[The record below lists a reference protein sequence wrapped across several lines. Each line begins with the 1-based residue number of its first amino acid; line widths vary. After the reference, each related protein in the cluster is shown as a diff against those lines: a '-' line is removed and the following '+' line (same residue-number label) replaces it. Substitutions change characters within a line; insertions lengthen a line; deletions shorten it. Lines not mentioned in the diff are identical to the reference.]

1 MTNENTAQAIK
12 KPGFWLGLILFTCY
26 FFISP
31 EPASLTQDAW
41 FVLAVMTLMVVW
53 WLTETISIYVTA
65 LIPLILLP
73 ILTSANFQEVALPYA
88 NQTIFLFL
96 GGFILAIA
104 IEKVNL
110 HKRFAYF
117 ILSKNGTTLKSILFS
132 FMIIAYLTSMWI
144 INTATAMMLLP
155 IATYVCRTINSS
167 DPRFNVLLLLGIAY
181 GATIGGMATIVGT
194 APNIFFVGYMAENYD
209 THISFYEWSRVALPL
224 SLVILMS
231 AYLVLAQ
238 SINKNST
245 DHKIITTKL
254 TQMSMNEK
262 KVALIFI
269 LTIGA
274 WVFRGQLTSI
284 QLLSNLTDA
293 GIAITAAFFL
303 FIIPSQNKKKELLEW
318 RDMQQLPWGL
328 VLLFGGGL
336 ALAKSIMTSG
346 LANWI
351 GNNLEFLT
359 QYSAFALVLILVIC
373 VIFLTEILSN
383 TALTLSFLPIVSMVA
398 INLQMPVQMLGTILV
413 IAASCA
419 FMLPIATPPNAV
431 IFASGKVRVYVMA
444 KQGIILNVISI
455 FILIGCFQLLIS

>member
-1 MTNENTAQAIK
+1 MTNENTTQAIK
-12 KPGFWLGLILFTCY
+12 KPGFWIGLILFTCY

-31 EPASLTQDAW
+31 ESASLTRDAW

-65 LIPLILLP
+65 LLPLILLP

-155 IATYVCRTINSS
+155 IASYVCRTINSS
-167 DPRFNVLLLLGIAY
+167 DPRFEVLLLLGIAY

-194 APNIFFVGYMAENYD
+194 APNIFFVAYMAENYD
-209 THISFYEWSRVALPL
+209 IHISFYEWSKVALPL

-238 SINKNST
+238 SINKNKT

-359 QYSAFALVLILVIC
+359 QYSAFALVLILVVSI
-373 VIFLTEILSN
+373 IFLTEILSN

-431 IFASGKVRVYVMA
+431 IFATEKIKVMDMIKVGFTMN
-444 KQGIILNVISI
+444 IFTI
-455 FILIGCFQLLIS
+455 FIITSFFYMVM

>member
-1 MTNENTAQAIK
+1 
-12 KPGFWLGLILFTCY
+12 
-26 FFISP
+26 
-31 EPASLTQDAW
+31 
-41 FVLAVMTLMVVW
+41 
-53 WLTETISIYVTA
+53 
-65 LIPLILLP
+65 
-73 ILTSANFQEVALPYA
+73 
-88 NQTIFLFL
+88 
-96 GGFILAIA
+96 
-104 IEKVNL
+104 
-110 HKRFAYF
+110 
-117 ILSKNGTTLKSILFS
+117 
-132 FMIIAYLTSMWI
+132 
-144 INTATAMMLLP
+144 
-155 IATYVCRTINSS
+155 
-167 DPRFNVLLLLGIAY
+167 
-181 GATIGGMATIVGT
+181 MATIVGT

-209 THISFYEWSRVALPL
+209 IHISFYEWSKVALPL

-231 AYLVLAQ
+231 AYLVLSQ

-431 IFASGKVRVYVMA
+431 IFASGKIRVYEMA

>member
-1 MTNENTAQAIK
+1 MTR
-12 KPGFWLGLILFTCY
+12 
-26 FFISP
+26 
-31 EPASLTQDAW
+31 DAW

-65 LIPLILLP
+65 LLPLILLP

-155 IATYVCRTINSS
+155 IASYVCRTINSS
-167 DPRFNVLLLLGIAY
+167 DPRFEVLLLLGIAY

-194 APNIFFVGYMAENYD
+194 APNIFFVAYMAENYD
-209 THISFYEWSRVALPL
+209 IHISFYEWSKVALPL

-238 SINKNST
+238 SINKNKT

-359 QYSAFALVLILVIC
+359 QYSAFALVLILVVSI
-373 VIFLTEILSN
+373 IFLTEILSN

-431 IFASGKVRVYVMA
+431 IFATEKIKVMDMIKVGFTMN
-444 KQGIILNVISI
+444 IFTI
-455 FILIGCFQLLIS
+455 FIITSFFYMVM

>member
-12 KPGFWLGLILFTCY
+12 KPGFWIGLILFTCF

-31 EPASLTQDAW
+31 ESASLTQDAW

-117 ILSKNGTTLKSILFS
+117 ILSRNGTTLKSILFS

-155 IATYVCRTINSS
+155 IATYVCRTTNSS
-167 DPRFNVLLLLGIAY
+167 DPRFEVLLLLGIAY

-209 THISFYEWSRVALPL
+209 IHISFYEWSKVALPL

-383 TALTLSFLPIVSMVA
+383 TALTLSFLPIVSIIA

-431 IFASGKVRVYVMA
+431 IFASGKVRVYEMA